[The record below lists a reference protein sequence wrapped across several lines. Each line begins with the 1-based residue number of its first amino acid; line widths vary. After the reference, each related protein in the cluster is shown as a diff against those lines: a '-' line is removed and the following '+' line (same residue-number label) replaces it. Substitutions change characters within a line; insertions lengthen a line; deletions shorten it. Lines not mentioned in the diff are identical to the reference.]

1 MLCLGK
7 ISSLNVLVRVSFFGA
22 LSATLFIFEGLAPR
36 PIPWMK
42 LGIGNIPVVVA
53 LSLYGPLAA
62 FIVCFVKLT
71 IGGLI
76 GGLIAGPIFAISV
89 GGTITSWFV
98 MSLCSKLP
106 FLRLGPIGVS
116 VWGACSHQATQLLI
130 AYIFVGQFAIFSLFP
145 VALLS
150 AVVTGTFIGCLV
162 CWVLRLLSMSTTVK

>member
-1 MLCLGK
+1 MGYLGK
-7 ISSLNVLVRVSFFGA
+7 DSSLNILVRVSLFGA

-53 LSLYGPLAA
+53 LTLYGPVPA

-76 GGLIAGPIFAISV
+76 GGLIAGPVFIISV
-89 GGTITSWFV
+89 GGTIASWFV

-106 FLRLGPIGVS
+106 FLGLGPIGVS
-116 VWGACSHQATQLLI
+116 IWGACSHQATQLII
-130 AYIFVGQFAIFSLFP
+130 AYVFVGQFAIFSLFP

-150 AVVTGTFIGCLV
+150 AVVTGIFIGCLAF
-162 CWVLRLLSMSTTVK
+162 WVLRLLSNDSSDK